1 MRPSEIHTLV
11 ADDEKLARSRI
22 RELLESD
29 PRFRIVAEA
38 RDGLEAVDLIRE
50 LKPHLMILDVQMP
63 GIDGFGVLEAL
74 KPDEL
79 PATVFVSAFDRYAMQ
94 AFEEQALDYL
104 LKPFDDTRF
113 WLSMERVIE
122 RFSWED
128 RSELSRSLLDL
139 IRQANPAPIYRRRFL
154 VKSGK
159 RMISVAA
166 AKIES
171 ISAAG
176 VYAELHHGKNTTL
189 IRYSLN
195 RLIQQLDP
203 NRFLRIHRSTIVNLD
218 AVVELQPSGHG
229 EYFVLTRSGQK
240 LTLSR
245 SYRDQA
251 LQALGR

>member
-154 VKSGK
+154 RK
-159 RMISVAA
+159 A
-166 AKIES
+166 
-171 ISAAG
+171 
-176 VYAELHHGKNTTL
+176 N
-189 IRYSLN
+189 
-195 RLIQQLDP
+195 D
-203 NRFLRIHRSTIVNLD
+203 
-218 AVVELQPSGHG
+218 
-229 EYFVLTRSGQK
+229 
-240 LTLSR
+240 
-245 SYRDQA
+245 
-251 LQALGR
+251 LGGCCKD